1 MSDTYYSYREVKVKI
16 AHRLQHMDGW
26 TVYGYHAD
34 NSDPMSD
41 YYDPAYWDG
50 IAEKNGFRLV
60 VDKSSEREDRT
71 ETRTRYG
78 VKGMSA
84 ETREKISKLEQMTQE
99 RGASAAEEATAKA
112 KIKILQE
119 KEAAQDE
126 TYTVFYP
133 GHKANPPRC
142 NWHIEKDGIIIDKG
156 TGLLKFAR
164 VADITLESEVK
175 EWQKFNTKTPEE
187 WKAAFIDHQ
196 VCYWGE
202 HERERATESADR
214 RYKEAAEYYALLD
227 AFNNL
232 IARFNNICGGMVGNS
247 GEGGYTYAKRTETKY
262 KKVYQFQ
269 ATESGSF
276 TAGQCFKVLGRFTYG
291 CGGNVYRLTES
302 SREGALVAYRVSLK
316 SNKILTGSATVSNCF
331 GYYAADTTEG
341 NIGRDKEKFLNWI
354 AKGAITWGEVV
365 EVLEPYEVEKFVK
378 VDADGREVKTRAAKA
393 ATAEATQETTTE
405 STTAPEYIITADTD
419 TRDNSP
425 LWVVKFSERV
435 SRETYEA
442 EREKMKSLGGYYSKF
457 KKGFIFREDPTAK
470 LYPEQGEEAPAEG
483 AQDAETAAAEEVPT
497 AAAETATE
505 GKQEFTQGNK
515 LGSLHTVRTINGQNY
530 IIDAADLRK
539 DCGFFEVA
547 ILDADGET
555 VKEYR
560 TTTAAE
566 ARRVYWTFCEM
577 WTPEE
582 KPTESTAEA
591 PTSAAETTAE
601 ETPTDT
607 PEEPQNGTQCPE
619 YGYTGETS
627 AQFDERELDLLY
639 KGAQIIKG
647 EDYYKHA
654 YFTTAYIDG
663 VRLVYALTVYRE
675 DSTPAPGHD
684 AKYRGFITGGKYYES
699 TTAAATKLAEDI
711 NAALLQMIPT
721 EADAEKNA
729 GTLETWEAERV
740 QTLKEADYTNNAER
754 LFVDGNAPELSL
766 YSSNGYNIEAIIR
779 YILNPA
785 EVVTEYAT
793 EAAKSKGAEIYYQ
806 YIEYNRTRAALDE
819 IKADISHRA
828 HTLKRIA
835 EATAGDEAKS
845 YKLTLAN
852 GATVKADADAVRR
865 VAYWGYI
872 NAWNI
877 ATADRDKLNKDERGR
892 AQDITAADI
901 KQITH
906 GARLVYNAA

>member
-16 AHRLQHMDGW
+16 AHRLQQMDGW

-41 YYDPAYWDG
+41 YYDPANWDG

-60 VDKSSEREDRT
+60 IDKSSEREDRT

-164 VADITLESEVK
+164 VADITRECEVK

-214 RYKEAAEYYALLD
+214 RYKESVEYYALLD

-247 GEGGYTYAKRTETKY
+247 GEGGYTYEKRTETKY
-262 KKVYQFQ
+262 KKVYKFQ
-269 ATESGSF
+269 ATENGSF

-316 SNKILTGSATVSNCF
+316 SNKTLTGSATAANCF

-378 VDADGREVKTRAAKA
+378 VDADGREVKTRATKA
-393 ATAEATQETTTE
+393 ATTATQEATAE
-405 STTAPEYIITADTD
+405 STTAPDYIITADTD

-470 LYPEQGEEAPAEG
+470 LYPEEAPAED
-483 AQDAETAAAEEVPT
+483 AQDAETTAADEVPT
-497 AAAETATE
+497 TDAETATE
-505 GKQEFTQGNK
+505 GENVT
-515 LGSLHTVRTINGQNY
+515 
-530 IIDAADLRK
+530 
-539 DCGFFEVA
+539 
-547 ILDADGET
+547 
-555 VKEYR
+555 
-560 TTTAAE
+560 
-566 ARRVYWTFCEM
+566 
-577 WTPEE
+577 
-582 KPTESTAEA
+582 TESPAEA

-601 ETPTDT
+601 ETPAAT

-699 TTAAATKLAEDI
+699 TTAAAAKLAEDI

-766 YSSNGYNIEAIIR
+766 YSSNGYSIETIIQ

-793 EAAKSKGAEIYYQ
+793 EAAKSKGAEIYYS
-806 YIEYNRTRAALDE
+806 YIEYNRTRAALDA
-819 IKADISHRA
+819 IKADKSHRA

-877 ATADRDKLNKDERGR
+877 ANADRDKLNKDERGR